1 MLRLLKKYSEKLY
14 RQGLASPENVV
25 FSALDDRL
33 YTLSGAISPTIIK
46 KLKKVFDRMDINSLL
61 FAIPEE
67 PYRSILKETVVEG
80 VVYVRNRPVIVPE
93 DCETRTFFHDI
104 PVIEKLSTDA
114 VVSALSERK
123 AAIVAE
129 LPAIVSR
136 GTVSPEQAFV
146 SFSSTCFSTF
156 VKYFYDHLCYIS
168 ECKGQGL
175 KLSKRRLKAFK
186 EISAFANLTMPNASG
201 VRLIEGPPYDE
212 VTAFEMIKEAGSKV
226 VSCRLVDSFFG
237 NISLLF
243 KNRIYISQTAAS
255 LDELSEAID
264 IIPMDCSSTAGI
276 TSSSEL
282 PTHVAVYRSL
292 DVRFILHGHPRFAVI
307 MSMYCD
313 RECEFK
319 GDCHTRCPE
328 QRSIC
333 AVPVVP
339 GEIGTGPTGI
349 VKTVPKLLRE
359 SDAVVVIGHGVFTT
373 GIKDFNHPFKRMVEI
388 EECCRLRYYKL
399 VDI

>member
-1 MLRLLKKYSEKLY
+1 MFSLLKKYSEKLY
-14 RQGLASPENVV
+14 SQGLAHPEKTA
-25 FSALDDRL
+25 FLALDDRVYSL
-33 YTLSGAISPTIIK
+33 TGVVPSGTVK
-46 KLKKVFDRMDINSLL
+46 ELTKVFDRMDINSLL
-61 FAIPEE
+61 YATPEE
-67 PYRSILKETVVEG
+67 PYRRILKEVIKEL
-80 VVYVRNRPVIVPE
+80 VYLKDRPVIVPE

-104 PVIEKLSTDA
+104 PVIERLSADA

-123 AAIVAE
+123 AAIVVE
-129 LPAIVSR
+129 PISIVSR
-136 GTVSPEQAFV
+136 GSVSPEETFV

-156 VKYFYDHLCYIS
+156 VKYFYDHLCYVS
-168 ECKGQGL
+168 ECKNKGFRPSGQ
-175 KLSKRRLKAFK
+175 RLKAFR
-186 EISAFANLTMPNASG
+186 EISAFVDLTIPKARDM
-201 VRLIEGPPYDE
+201 RLLKGPPRDE
-212 VTAFEMIKEAGSKV
+212 TTAIDMIKEAGSKV

-243 KNRIYISQTAAS
+243 DNRIYISQTAAS

-264 IIPMDCSSTAGI
+264 IIPLDCSSTAGI

-282 PTHVAVYRSL
+282 PTHVAVYRSS

-319 GDCHTRCPE
+319 GDCYARCPE

-339 GEIGTGPTGI
+339 GEIGAGPTGI
-349 VKTVPKLLRE
+349 VKTVPKLLKE

-373 GIKDFNHPFKRMVEI
+373 GRKDFNHPFMRMVEI